1 MNQRFIEMG
10 EGYGDI
16 YELLEIISS
25 NSSRL
30 LHGLIF
36 ASMNK
41 DGKPVI
47 SVAAVLSPAGESNFM
62 PIYICREG
70 IPPESKRL
78 ALFEEA
84 IQAAGRPA
92 VRLEVKPSFTFSDL
106 KLYYN
111 YLTGILRL
119 HHLLPPLR

>member
-16 YELLEIISS
+16 YELLELIST
-25 NSSRL
+25 NSGRLIRGLVFTTESRT
-30 LHGLIF
+30 
-36 ASMNK
+36 
-41 DGKPVI
+41 GKPVT
-47 SVAAVLSPAGESNFM
+47 SVAAVFSPAGESNFM

-78 ALFEEA
+78 ALFEQA
-84 IQAAGRPA
+84 ILAAERD
-92 VRLEVKPSFTFSDL
+92 VIRMDVKPSSVFSDP

-119 HHLLPPLR
+119 HHLLPPLQ